1 MEATQRSTTQPES
14 RAQASVRATPLGA
27 EAFLAAVVYMWVEAL
42 FRLLFT
48 FNANFDAMWV
58 LWQACVGDIAA
69 MWLTIMGGVAVGLCC
84 KNF

>member
-27 EAFLAAVVYMWVEAL
+27 AAFLAAVVYMWVEAL

>member
-1 MEATQRSTTQPES
+1 
-14 RAQASVRATPLGA
+14 
-27 EAFLAAVVYMWVEAL
+27 MWVEAL